1 MNLPKEFIHRMQEQL
16 GNEAEAFFK
25 SLANSPI
32 TSIRLNHL
40 KGKTSFSHLD
50 QVPWCK
56 LGYYLESR
64 PFFHLDPHWHGG
76 AYYVQEASSMIV
88 DSVIEQIM
96 SEEEHPKVYL
106 DVCAAPGG
114 KTGILSQYIR
124 PQDVLIANEI
134 VPQRRTV
141 LYENLYKAG
150 YLNTF
155 VTGEKPS
162 AFSEPFA
169 DIILVD
175 APCAGEGM
183 MRKEEEAI
191 RQWSPGLVR
200 ECALM
205 QHRILHDIAR
215 ALLPGGHLIYST
227 CSYSHSENIENVID
241 LVKSFPLTSVQL
253 DFPADWNI
261 TVIEKGGVT
270 GYQMYPHKVK
280 GEGLFFSVLRNDSS
294 APLPQSK
301 YRKPDKKF
309 DTVSDALKPH
319 IENHH
324 QLRFRKDSIHHSFI
338 HIEAEEKALEVF
350 NRFPRAE
357 LIAEAGQIKGKDYIP
372 AHFLSMANL
381 HGDIEKIELSL
392 DQSLD
397 YLERN
402 TRSLPMDRSTG
413 WHLITFQG
421 TILGWAK
428 NTAQG
433 WKNHYPLNWRLR
445 SRKMH

>member
-1 MNLPKEFIHRMQEQL
+1 MNLPIDFKHRMQEQL
-16 GNEAEAFFK
+16 GTEAEGFFN
-25 SLANSPI
+25 SLSENPI

-40 KGKTSFSHLD
+40 KGKTSFTHLEKI
-50 QVPWCK
+50 PWCEF
-56 LGYYLESR
+56 GYYLESR

-76 AYYVQEASSMIV
+76 AYYVQEASSMIL
-88 DSVIEQIM
+88 DSVLRQIT
-96 SEEEHPKVYL
+96 EDRHPKIWL

-114 KTGILSQYIR
+114 KTGILSQFLQ
-124 PQDVLIANEI
+124 PHDVLIANEI
-134 VPQRRTV
+134 VPLRRTV
-141 LYENLYKAG
+141 LYENLYKGG

-162 AFSEPFA
+162 AFNEPFA

-183 MRKEEEAI
+183 IRKEEEAV

-205 QHRILHDIAR
+205 QHRILHDVTR
-215 ALLPGGHLIYST
+215 ALLPGGFMIYST
-227 CSYSHSENIENVID
+227 CSYSHAENIDNVID
-241 LVKSFPLTSVQL
+241 LVKSFPLSSVPL
-253 DFPADWNI
+253 NFPEEWNI
-261 TVIEKGGVT
+261 SVIEKGGVT
-270 GYQMYPHKVK
+270 GYQLYPHKVR
-280 GEGLFFSVLRNDSS
+280 GEGLFISVLRNDSTAS
-294 APLPQSK
+294 LQPTK

-309 DTVSDALKPH
+309 DAISDSLKSH

-324 QLRFRKDSIHHSFI
+324 QLRFKKDSLHHSFI
-338 HIEAEEKALEVF
+338 RTEAEEKALEVIS
-350 NRFPRAE
+350 RFPKAE
-357 LIAEAGQIKGKDYIP
+357 LIAEAGQVKGKDYIP
-372 AHFLSMANL
+372 AHFLAMTNL
-381 HGDIEKIELSL
+381 HRDIGTFELSL

-402 TRSLPMDRSTG
+402 TRSLPVDKPIG

-445 SRKMH
+445 TRKMY